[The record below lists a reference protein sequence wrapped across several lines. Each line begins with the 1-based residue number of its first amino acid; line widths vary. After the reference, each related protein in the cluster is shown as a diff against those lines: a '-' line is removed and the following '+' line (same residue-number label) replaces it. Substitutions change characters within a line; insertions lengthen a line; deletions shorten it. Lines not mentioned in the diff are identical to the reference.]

1 VLLKTDTTLESIFN
15 MNTDKDLQK
24 AYHILDKMKPGQIME
39 LNKIDKIRRDIFILC
54 VKQYIDSFKTVEF
67 NADYSKLKK
76 INIWIRE

>member
-1 VLLKTDTTLESIFN
+1 

-24 AYHILDKMKPGQIME
+24 AYHILDKMKLGEIME

-76 INIWIRE
+76 INIWIKE

>member
-1 VLLKTDTTLESIFN
+1 

-24 AYHILDKMKPGQIME
+24 AYQILDKMNPGQIME

-76 INIWIRE
+76 INIWIKE

>member
-1 VLLKTDTTLESIFN
+1 MLLKTDTTLESIFN

-76 INIWIRE
+76 INVWIRE

>member
-1 VLLKTDTTLESIFN
+1 

-24 AYHILDKMKPGQIME
+24 AYHILDKIKPGQIME

-67 NADYSKLKK
+67 NTDYSKLKK
-76 INIWIRE
+76 INTWIRE